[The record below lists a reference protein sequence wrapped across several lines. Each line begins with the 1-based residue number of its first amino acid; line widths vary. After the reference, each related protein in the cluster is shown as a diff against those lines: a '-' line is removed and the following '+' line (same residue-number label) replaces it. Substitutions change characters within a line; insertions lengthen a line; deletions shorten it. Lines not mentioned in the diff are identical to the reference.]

1 MKLVRLLALVA
12 VTTLMLVD
20 GPPALAQGASS
31 FVARVDRTSTE
42 LGDPIVFEV
51 TLTMPDGRAEGYKA
65 PDFRGFRV
73 MGEYPSQ
80 STQIQMGGGSS
91 VMRTVYTWR
100 YELSPSESGRQTINP
115 ARVRVR
121 GKELRTA
128 PVVITVSAGDIRPPG
143 ASGSVT
149 DPKRTRQRPRPRA
162 RMGSPFDDLFGG
174 AADPDPQPPITIPGQ
189 GARTTDSFIQV
200 VADKRKVVAGEQVL
214 VDWYLYVQD
223 NPAGFEVLVEPGMD
237 GFWSED
243 LMGNVTR
250 FPSTQRT
257 HQGRIYLAF
266 LVKRRALFPLQ
277 TGKLT
282 ISPLEAEIGQGDFFG
297 RIVRKQR
304 LKAEPLTIEVDPLPA
319 AGKPANFDPA
329 AVGKL
334 ALAAKLDRQQVAVG
348 DAVTVTVTVS
358 GQGNLRKLTPPR
370 LPPLDGFR
378 SYEPKVDVKVEAGDN
393 GVSGSKVIE
402 YLLLPERAGT
412 TIVPAIEL
420 GYFDPATRR
429 YEQAR
434 TDPLRIVVTGEGGKP
449 GEPGRPAV
457 AVGAGVENV
466 LAGEIR
472 PPRSRAELSRDL
484 GTTLYRSPGFFWAVL
499 LPPLA
504 FAVTGA
510 VGRYRRRMGQD
521 TEGRRRRQ
529 ARKQVR
535 RHLRAA
541 EDQLGGDARAFY
553 MEIDR
558 VLSGAL
564 GARLG
569 QPVTGL
575 SRVELGEALVR
586 SGLPGAVADQALA
599 ALEACDRARF
609 APGSAGEGERRAALE
624 RAGELLTAIEKAP
637 LGRGRSPA

>member
-1 MKLVRLLALVA
+1 M
-12 VTTLMLVD
+12 
-20 GPPALAQGASS
+20 
-31 FVARVDRTSTE
+31 
-42 LGDPIVFEV
+42 
-51 TLTMPDGRAEGYKA
+51 
-65 PDFRGFRV
+65 
-73 MGEYPSQ
+73 
-80 STQIQMGGGSS
+80 
-91 VMRTVYTWR
+91 
-100 YELSPSESGRQTINP
+100 
-115 ARVRVR
+115 
-121 GKELRTA
+121 
-128 PVVITVSAGDIRPPG
+128 
-143 ASGSVT
+143 
-149 DPKRTRQRPRPRA
+149 
-162 RMGSPFDDLFGG
+162 
-174 AADPDPQPPITIPGQ
+174 
-189 GARTTDSFIQV
+189 
-200 VADKRKVVAGEQVL
+200 
-214 VDWYLYVQD
+214 
-223 NPAGFEVLVEPGMD
+223 
-237 GFWSED
+237 
-243 LMGNVTR
+243 
-250 FPSTQRT
+250 
-257 HQGRIYLAF
+257 
-266 LVKRRALFPLQ
+266 
-277 TGKLT
+277 
-282 ISPLEAEIGQGDFFG
+282 
-297 RIVRKQR
+297 
-304 LKAEPLTIEVDPLPA
+304 
-319 AGKPANFDPA
+319 
-329 AVGKL
+329 
-334 ALAAKLDRQQVAVG
+334 
-348 DAVTVTVTVS
+348 
-358 GQGNLRKLTPPR
+358 
-370 LPPLDGFR
+370 
-378 SYEPKVDVKVEAGDN
+378 DVKLETGDN

-457 AVGAGVENV
+457 AAGAGVENV

-510 VGRYRRRMGQD
+510 VGRFRRRMGQD
-521 TEGRRRRQ
+521 TEGNRRRQ

-569 QPVTGL
+569 QPVAGL

-637 LGRGRSPA
+637 LGGGRSPA